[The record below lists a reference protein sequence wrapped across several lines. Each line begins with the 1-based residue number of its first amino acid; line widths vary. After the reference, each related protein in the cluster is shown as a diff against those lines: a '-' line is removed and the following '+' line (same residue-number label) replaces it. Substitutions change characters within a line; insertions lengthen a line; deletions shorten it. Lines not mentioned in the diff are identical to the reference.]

1 MRKLLTIMLLA
12 SFTCCLFAQQTTQIT
27 GRILDAL
34 TREPI
39 VAATMSTT
47 TAGQKTG
54 TLTDTTG
61 HFTLVLPIPEVTLTV
76 TCVGYRT
83 WANQV
88 STAQKELLI
97 LLEPADNLLSGVV
110 VTGTMKEVMKEVS
123 PIPVEVYTP
132 RFFQKS
138 ASPSFFEAVGMING
152 VRPQLNCN
160 VCNTGDIHINGM
172 EGPYTMIT
180 IDGMPIV
187 SGLATVY
194 GLSGIPNGIVERI
207 EVVKGP
213 ASTLYGSEAVGGLIN
228 IITKSPLTAPRF
240 FVDGFGTSIGETNVD
255 LAFSTAKSRV
265 STLIG
270 ANYFRFNQLLDIN
283 NDYFTDI
290 PQQDRV
296 SVFNKWGFTGRRER
310 QSSLALR
317 YVYEN
322 RWGGQ
327 LNWEPRWRGTDSVY
341 GESVYTNRFELLG
354 RQPLP
359 FRHPVTLDY
368 SYNVHD
374 QNSVYGTTVLLANQR
389 VGFAQLTTRLTPGQ
403 KQDLLVGTA
412 LRYTRYDDNTP
423 ATAAPDASG
432 NLPSHVWL
440 PGIFVQ
446 DEIAL
451 NARSILLAGLRY
463 DYNSVHGNI
472 FTPRLSYKLSFNAQ
486 NILRVTTGSG
496 YRVANVF
503 TEDHAALTGAREVV
517 TAENL
522 LPERSWNGNVNYVC
536 KFYPRRAGFIALDAS
551 LFYTYFTNQ
560 ILPDYNTDPSKIIY
574 KNLDGHAVSSG
585 ATVNLDFNFLNGL
598 KIIAGATAMN
608 VYRREKGHRLPQL
621 FAPPFSGT
629 WTITYPIM
637 AWGLTIDY
645 TGNGNGPMHLP
656 VLPNDPRPEQ
666 SPWFAIHNLQVT
678 WSPGKTSQALK
689 TIEVYAGIKNLFGF
703 YPREE
708 VILRAFDPFNKN
720 VDVDNPHGHTFDPA
734 YNYAPI
740 QRQRVLL
747 GLRWTL
753 R

>member
-1 MRKLLTIMLLA
+1 MKKLLTLLLFITLA
-12 SFTCCLFAQQTTQIT
+12 WSGFAQSPPPIV
-27 GRILDAL
+27 GRVLDAL
-34 TREPI
+34 TREPV
-39 VAATMSTT
+39 VAATVTSLVEDR
-47 TAGQKTG
+47 KTG

-61 HFTLVLPIPEVTLTV
+61 SFSLPLPVSKVTLTI
-76 TCVGYRT
+76 TCIGYRT
-83 WANQV
+83 WTDQV
-88 STAQKELLI
+88 SGTQNDLLI

-132 RFFQKS
+132 RFFQKN
-138 ASPSFFEAVGMING
+138 ASPSFFEAVGMVNG

-240 FVDGFGTSIGETNVD
+240 FVDGFGTSIGEMNVD
-255 LAFSTAKSRV
+255 VAFSKAGKRV
-265 STLIG
+265 STLVG
-270 ANYFRFNQLLDIN
+270 LNYFRFNQLLDIN

-296 SVFNKWGFTGRRER
+296 SVFNKWGFADRRAR

-317 YVYEN
+317 YVHEN

-327 LNWEPRWRGTDSVY
+327 LNWAPRWRGTDSIY

-354 RQPLP
+354 RQQLP
-359 FRHPVTLDY
+359 TRHPVALDY
-368 SYNVHD
+368 SYNIHD
-374 QNSVYGTTVLLANQR
+374 QNSVYGTTVLLARQQ
-389 VGFAQLTTRLTPGQ
+389 VSFAQLTTRLAPG
-403 KQDLLVGTA
+403 KRQDLLLGAA
-412 LRYTRYDDNTP
+412 LRYTLYDDNTP
-423 ATAAPDASG
+423 ATAAAAG
-432 NLPSHVWL
+432 TRPSRVWL

-463 DYNSVHGNI
+463 DYNSVHGSI
-472 FTPRLSYKLSFNAQ
+472 FTPRVSYKLSFDAQ
-486 NILRVTTGSG
+486 HVLRLTTGSG
-496 YRVANVF
+496 YRVANIF
-503 TEDHAALTGAREVV
+503 TEDHAALTGAREIV

-522 LPERSWNGNVNYVC
+522 LPERSWNGNVNYVG
-536 KFYPRRAGFIALDAS
+536 KFYPRQAGFIALDAS

-560 ILPDYNTDPSKIIY
+560 ILPDYHTDPNKIIY
-574 KNLDGHAVSSG
+574 KNLDGYAVSSG

-608 VYRREKGHRLPQL
+608 VYRRDAGRRLPQL
-621 FAPPFSGT
+621 FAPPLSGT
-629 WTITYPIM
+629 WTVTYPIV
-637 AWGLTIDY
+637 AWGLTFDY
-645 TGNGNGPMHLP
+645 TGNLNSPMHLP

-666 SPWFAIHNLQVT
+666 SPWFAVHNLQVT
-678 WSPGKTSQALK
+678 KAFKNNLELYMG
-689 TIEVYAGIKNLFGF
+689 VKNLLGF

-708 VILRAFDPFNKN
+708 VILRAFDPFDKR
-720 VDVDNPHGHTFDPA
+720 VDVDNPYGHTFDPA

-740 QRQRVLL
+740 QRQRLLL
-747 GLRWTL
+747 GLRWKIQ
-753 R
+753 